1 MAADAERR
9 VSQQGMQPVAC
20 PRSARCVAL
29 KVAPIKKSRASGGL
43 GSTRLDGRLRRN
55 VACGCLL
62 LVLGAWTLP
71 DVAAESAAFAPLNGQ
86 QIRSALRGSS
96 VGDGRHW
103 KHQYLPDGRLI
114 RSESGTSKAGQ
125 WSVQGDQ
132 LCLLKPEI
140 SSTQAACF
148 SVHRRGNEL
157 QYLDG
162 QQLVYQGFLKR
173 SS

>member
-1 MAADAERR
+1 
-9 VSQQGMQPVAC
+9 MQPVAC

-86 QIRSALRGSS
+86 QIRDRKSTRLNSS
-96 VGDGRHW
+96 HLVIS
-103 KHQYLPDGRLI
+103 Y
-114 RSESGTSKAGQ
+114 A
-125 WSVQGDQ
+125 VF
-132 LCLLKPEI
+132 CLEKNKVRVDVV
-140 SSTQAACF
+140 C
-148 SVHRRGNEL
+148 
-157 QYLDG
+157 
-162 QQLVYQGFLKR
+162 
-173 SS
+173 